1 MNIIKPSLNF
11 RSLRRLPPSRVN
23 MIVIHHIAHPTWTV
37 HDIHAFHRNSNGWAG
52 IGYNW
57 FVDKQGRVYEGRGY
71 NQGAHAVEVNRHSY
85 GIALQGNFENER
97 PTSEQWEATL
107 QLTRKLMRET
117 GVQAHRVVGHRDV
130 GSTSCP
136 GRNFDMNQFRRD
148 LTTKSTTKEVNWMSE
163 KLDKNTR
170 DAWQATIER
179 WADGDIQRNPISNV
193 WVERI
198 KSGDMTYKQLI
209 RLMGEEKRRGLK

>member
-11 RSLRRLPPSRVN
+11 RSLTRLPPSRVN
-23 MIVIHHIAHPTWTV
+23 MIVIHHTAHPTWTI
-37 HDIHAFHRNSNGWAG
+37 HDTHNFHRNSNGWAG

-107 QLTRKLMRET
+107 QL
-117 GVQAHRVVGHRDV
+117 V
-130 GSTSCP
+130 
-136 GRNFDMNQFRRD
+136 
-148 LTTKSTTKEVNWMSE
+148 
-163 KLDKNTR
+163 
-170 DAWQATIER
+170 
-179 WADGDIQRNPISNV
+179 
-193 WVERI
+193 
-198 KSGDMTYKQLI
+198 
-209 RLMGEEKRRGLK
+209 